1 MFKFLKEK
9 LKTAISKFSKKA
21 ETEASEEVE
30 IKEKEIRLDE
40 KTILE
45 EEKKIEEAKKKKEA
59 ELKELEEKKKKEAE
73 QKRKE
78 EEEKQKKREKE
89 RKEEEEKQRKEE
101 EERLEREAEITNL
114 EKEKKQKEEALKRE
128 KQDNE
133 KIKREAEIKNLEEE
147 KKKREEEHKKK
158 EEQRRKEEA
167 QKRKEEEEKQ
177 KREELSKRK
186 EEEQRRKEEEERKKR
201 EEELKKIR
209 EKEKEVQEKK
219 GFFARIKEKLTKK
232 KEIEKGEVIGGGEK
246 ELVLEEVTEFEE
258 KGFFAKVK
266 EKITTKKI
274 GSKQFDELFWDLEL
288 ALLENNVAVEVIE
301 KIKEDLKKKLVDVPL
316 RKSEIQTTIIESLRK
331 SIAGLF
337 ETAPVD
343 LVQQVKYNEKP
354 YIILFVG
361 INGSGKTT
369 TIAKIAHMMLKN
381 GLKPII
387 AASDT
392 FRAAAIQQLEEH
404 GKKLGVKVIKHD
416 YGADPS
422 AVAFDAIK
430 AAKAHNMDVVL
441 IDTAGRMHSNAN
453 LVEQMKKIVRVTKPN
468 MKIFV
473 GEAITGNDAVAQSQ
487 AFDKAIGIDGI
498 ILAKSDIDEKGGAIV
513 SISYVTG
520 KPILYMGTGQEYE
533 DLELFNK
540 EKVLQSIGL

>member
-21 ETEASEEVE
+21 EKEASEEVE

-45 EEKKIEEAKKKKEA
+45 EEKKIEEARKKKEE
-59 ELKELEEKKKKEAE
+59 ELKELEKKKKKEE
-73 QKRKE
+73 KQRRKE
-78 EEEKQKKREKE
+78 EEEKQKKLEKE
-89 RKEEEEKQRKEE
+89 KKEEEEKQRKEE

-114 EKEKKQKEEALKRE
+114 EKEKKRKEEELKRE
-128 KQDNE
+128 KEENE
-133 KIKREAEIKNLEEE
+133 KIKREAEIKKLEEE
-147 KKKREEEHKKK
+147 KKKREEELKKK
-158 EEQRRKEEA
+158 EEQRRKEEEQKKKEEEEKKKKEELSKRKEA
-167 QKRKEEEEKQ
+167 EQKRKEEEER
-177 KREELSKRK
+177 KR
-186 EEEQRRKEEEERKKR
+186 R

-209 EKEKEVQEKK
+209 EEEKEVQEKK
-219 GFFARIKEKLTKK
+219 GFFARIKEKLLKK
-232 KEIEKGEVIGGGEK
+232 KEIEKGEIIKGEEK
-246 ELVLEEVTEFEE
+246 EIILEEVTEFEK

-266 EKITTKKI
+266 EKVITKKI
-274 GSKQFDELFWDLEL
+274 DSKQFDELFWDLEL
-288 ALLENNVAVEVIE
+288 AMLENNVAVEVIE

-316 RKSEIQTTIIESLRK
+316 RRSEIQETILESLRK
-331 SIAGLF
+331 SIASLF
-337 ETAPVD
+337 ETTPTD
-343 LVQQVKYNEKP
+343 LVQQVRYNEKP

-361 INGSGKTT
+361 INGGGKTT
-369 TIAKIAHMMLKN
+369 SVAKVAHLMLKN

-416 YGADPS
+416 YGADPA

-430 AAKAHNMDVVL
+430 AAKAHNLDVVL
-441 IDTAGRMHSNAN
+441 IDTAGRMHSNQN
-453 LVEQMKKIVRVTKPN
+453 LVNEMKKIVRVTKPN

-473 GEAITGNDAVAQSQ
+473 GEAIAGNDVVIQSKT
-487 AFDKAIGIDGI
+487 FDDAIGIDGI

-513 SISYVTG
+513 SVSYVTQR
-520 KPILYMGTGQEYE
+520 PILYLGCGQRYE
-533 DLELFNK
+533 DLEPFDK
-540 EKVLQSIGL
+540 EKVLQRIGL

>member
-59 ELKELEEKKKKEAE
+59 ELKELEEKKKKEA
-73 QKRKE
+73 KLKKKE
-78 EEEKQKKREKE
+78 EEEKQKKLEKE

-101 EERLEREAEITNL
+101 KERLEREAEITNL

-147 KKKREEEHKKK
+147 KKKREEELKKK

-186 EEEQRRKEEEERKKR
+186 EEEQRRKEEEERKRR

-209 EKEKEVQEKK
+209 EKEKEIQEKK

-232 KEIEKGEVIGGGEK
+232 KEIEKGEVIKGEEK
-246 ELVLEEVTEFEE
+246 ELILEEVTEFEE

-274 GSKQFDELFWDLEL
+274 DSKQFDELFWDLEL

-316 RKSEIQTTIIESLRK
+316 KKSEIQTKIIESLRK
-331 SIAGLF
+331 SIADLF
-337 ETAPVD
+337 ETPSVD

-354 YIILFVG
+354 YVILFVG
-361 INGSGKTT
+361 INGGGKTT
-369 TIAKIAHMMLKN
+369 TVAKIAYMMLKN

-404 GKKLGVKVIKHD
+404 GKKLGVKVVKHD

-430 AAKAHNMDVVL
+430 AAKAHKLDVVL
-441 IDTAGRMHSNAN
+441 IDTAGRMHSNQN
-453 LVEQMKKIVRVTKPN
+453 LMDELKKIVRVTKPN

-473 GEAITGNDAVAQSQ
+473 AESIAGNDATEQ
-487 AFDKAIGIDGI
+487 AKVFDKAIDIDGI
-498 ILAKSDIDEKGGAIV
+498 ILAKADIDEKGGAAV
-513 SISYVTG
+513 SVSYVTG
-520 KPILYMGTGQEYE
+520 KPILYLGCGQRYE
-533 DLELFNK
+533 DLELFDK
-540 EKVLQSIGL
+540 EKVLQNIGL

>member
-1 MFKFLKEK
+1 
-9 LKTAISKFSKKA
+9 
-21 ETEASEEVE
+21 
-30 IKEKEIRLDE
+30 
-40 KTILE
+40 
-45 EEKKIEEAKKKKEA
+45 
-59 ELKELEEKKKKEAE
+59 
-73 QKRKE
+73 
-78 EEEKQKKREKE
+78 
-89 RKEEEEKQRKEE
+89 
-101 EERLEREAEITNL
+101 
-114 EKEKKQKEEALKRE
+114 
-128 KQDNE
+128 
-133 KIKREAEIKNLEEE
+133 
-147 KKKREEEHKKK
+147 
-158 EEQRRKEEA
+158 
-167 QKRKEEEEKQ
+167 
-177 KREELSKRK
+177 
-186 EEEQRRKEEEERKKR
+186 
-201 EEELKKIR
+201 
-209 EKEKEVQEKK
+209 
-219 GFFARIKEKLTKK
+219 
-232 KEIEKGEVIGGGEK
+232 
-246 ELVLEEVTEFEE
+246 LEEVTEFEE

-274 GSKQFDELFWDLEL
+274 DSKQFDELFWDLEL

-316 RKSEIQTTIIESLRK
+316 KKSEIQTKIMESLRK
-331 SIAGLF
+331 SIADLF
-337 ETAPVD
+337 ETPSAD

-369 TIAKIAHMMLKN
+369 TIAKVAHMMLKN

-404 GKKLGVKVIKHD
+404 GKKLGVKIVKHD

-441 IDTAGRMHSNAN
+441 IDTAGRMHSNVN
-453 LVEQMKKIVRVTKPN
+453 LVEEMRKIVRVTKPN

-487 AFDKAIGIDGI
+487 AFDKAIDIDGI

-520 KPILYMGTGQEYE
+520 KPILYLGTGQSMD
-533 DLELFNK
+533 DLEKFDPKDIMSKL
-540 EKVLQSIGL
+540 GL

>member
-45 EEKKIEEAKKKKEA
+45 EEKKIEETKKKKEA

-78 EEEKQKKREKE
+78 EEEKQKKLEKE

-101 EERLEREAEITNL
+101 EERLGREAEITNL

-128 KQDNE
+128 KQDSE

-186 EEEQRRKEEEERKKR
+186 EEEQKRKEEEERKKR

-232 KEIEKGEVIGGGEK
+232 KEIEKGEVIEGDEK

-274 GSKQFDELFWDLEL
+274 DSKQFDELFWDLEL
-288 ALLENNVAVEVIE
+288 ALLENNVAVEVIA
-301 KIKEDLKKKLVDVPL
+301 KIKEDLKKKLVDIPL
-316 RKSEIQTTIIESLRK
+316 KKSEIQTTIIESLRK
-331 SIAGLF
+331 SIADLF
-337 ETAPVD
+337 ETPPVD

-354 YIILFVG
+354 YVILFVG

-369 TIAKIAHMMLKN
+369 TIAKVAHMMLKN

-441 IDTAGRMHSNAN
+441 IDTAGRMHSNQN
-453 LVEQMKKIVRVTKPN
+453 LMDEMKKIVRVTKPN

-473 GEAITGNDAVAQSQ
+473 GEAITGNDAVTQSQ
-487 AFDKAIGIDGI
+487 AFDKAIDIDGI

-513 SISYVTG
+513 SISYVTK
-520 KPILYMGTGQEYE
+520 KPILYLGTGQDYG
-533 DLELFNK
+533 DLEIFDPKN
-540 EKVLQSIGL
+540 VLQKIGL